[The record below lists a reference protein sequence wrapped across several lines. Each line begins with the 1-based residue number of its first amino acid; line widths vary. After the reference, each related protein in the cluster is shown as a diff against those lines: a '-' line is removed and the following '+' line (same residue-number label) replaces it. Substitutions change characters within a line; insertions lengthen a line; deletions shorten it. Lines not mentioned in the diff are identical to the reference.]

1 MDNIHQKNTCPA
13 LGHPLQD
20 RLRYTSSRVFNDN
33 IRRQKKFK
41 NSHEYRLYLTRNAM
55 SIMDH
60 SFSIQKK
67 KYSCKSS
74 PFGDIYSPS
83 DVNKIEEPDRH
94 NKCLTQ
100 ECKDAVLLADT
111 INSGSHTGKDRLID
125 SKKLPIAEAFK
136 PLLH

>member
-1 MDNIHQKNTCPA
+1 
-13 LGHPLQD
+13 
-20 RLRYTSSRVFNDN
+20 
-33 IRRQKKFK
+33 
-41 NSHEYRLYLTRNAM
+41 M

-67 KYSCKSS
+67 KYSCKSN

-83 DVNKIEEPDRH
+83 DVNKIEDPDRH

-111 INSGSHTGKDRLID
+111 VNSGSPTGKDRLID
-125 SKKLPIAEAFK
+125 SKKLPISEAFK